1 MVAAETRNSLG
12 CMVRQLPNDQ
22 FETKG
27 RRFIYGRPEN
37 TRAAR
42 TIGSANAYFAKIKL
56 LVESRTC

>member
-1 MVAAETRNSLG
+1 
-12 CMVRQLPNDQ
+12 MVRQLPNDQ